1 VGTGS
6 ITRALVTGLCDAAGA
21 PEEIWVSPRNH
32 QISSSLASAF
42 SIVHI
47 GASNQDV
54 LDRTDTIVLAVRPQ
68 VAPSIIESLAF
79 RHDHRVISVIAALS
93 YETLLPLVAPA
104 SFCVRAAPL
113 PAAALKCG
121 PTAIFPPDA
130 QTARLFGNIG
140 TPIEVE
146 NQIHFEAL
154 FTCTAEMSS
163 YFQLLDTCMV
173 FLMTKGLPYQSGRQ
187 YIAGLF
193 GALSQTTLASS
204 DHTFAELRAEHTTK
218 GGLNEQVN
226 AELTAA
232 GVFSTHASALGHI
245 FARVSG
251 LQGVD

>member
-6 ITRALVTGLCDAAGA
+6 ITRALITGLCDAAGA

-32 QISSSLASAF
+32 QISASLASAF

-146 NQIHFEAL
+146 SQIHFEAL

-173 FLMTKGLPYQSGRQ
+173 FLMTKGLPYQAGRQ

-204 DHTFAELRAEHTTK
+204 DHTFAQLRAEHTTK

-232 GVFSTHASALGHI
+232 GVFSTHASTLGHI